1 MALTLLYRSVKSDK
15 ESKMKKLRRILL
27 LSTETR
33 CTSNLQGPLLV
44 AGYDLVIKRTL
55 DEAINLSHILKNTC
69 RRFELLIAEMIDEE
83 SEQLKSLVRE
93 NCVGAFLGVYCS
105 DMAAEPYSITGN
117 IGFVYQYSALLVAV
131 REILANVGT
140 DVPGEIND
148 AGTRPALFNNFDNFV
163 AKSLFKPI

>member
-1 MALTLLYRSVKSDK
+1 
-15 ESKMKKLRRILL
+15 MKKLRRILL
-27 LSTETR
+27 LSTETS
-33 CTSNLQGPLLV
+33 CSSSLQGPLLV

-55 DEAINLSHILKNTC
+55 DEAISLSHILKNTP
-69 RRFELLIAEMIDEE
+69 RRFELLIAESVDEE
-83 SEQLKSLVRE
+83 SEQLKKLVQE
-93 NCVGAFLGVYCS
+93 NCIGAFLGVYCS

-148 AGTRPALFNNFDNFV
+148 AGPWPVFFKSFGNFIV
-163 AKSLFKPI
+163 